1 MFFSL
6 YTIFTFL
13 RYDVTIELILIFSE
27 IKYGDSILFSD
38 VVLLLH
44 GISSRT
50 FISKLIN
57 SEYIFI

>member
-27 IKYGDSILFSD
+27 IKYGDSILFPD